1 MATKYT
7 DAQIRKLFP
16 TYFDAAA
23 TATQVDEDIIKKI
36 LKMYSAKEGGRTYIG
51 DKLKL
56 NQTVVGRIIE
66 KAIKKNILKKVK
78 PV

>member
-1 MATKYT
+1 VATKYT

-23 TATQVDEDIIKKI
+23 TATQVDEDIIRKI

-51 DKLKL
+51 NKLKL
-56 NQTVVGRIIE
+56 DQSVIGRIIN
-66 KAIKKNILKKVK
+66 KAYRKKHT
-78 PV
+78 

>member
-23 TATQVDEDIIKKI
+23 TATQVDEDIIRQI

-51 DKLKL
+51 KKLKTL
-56 NQTVVGRIIE
+56 
-66 KAIKKNILKKVK
+66 
-78 PV
+78 